1 MLARGAVRTVSLFM
15 VAALVLCACNTDDD
29 ASDDP
34 TTGSEAAFE
43 ITGDVSAVDVEDV
56 DVGIDLST
64 GPDGVEFDPS
74 ASATVQLTVNLESI
88 NQEAAGL
95 CKLEVGSDAILT
107 VTDETDLELDRP
119 FEELGTIG
127 DESVKAT
134 GRASELSAETASPNA
149 ATDPDGACRLQA
161 ETLSLA
167 EETASP
173 SATP

>member
-15 VAALVLCACNTDDD
+15 VAVLVLGACNTDDD

-34 TTGSEAAFE
+34 TTGSETAFE

-64 GPDGVEFDPS
+64 GPDGAEFNP
-74 ASATVQLTVNLESI
+74 SATVQLTVNLESI
-88 NQEAAGL
+88 NQEAAEL
-95 CKLEVGSDAILT
+95 CKLEVGSDALLT

-134 GRASELSAETASPNA
+134 GRASELSAGTASPDA

-173 SATP
+173 SVTP

>member
-1 MLARGAVRTVSLFM
+1 MLSRGAVRTVSLLV
-15 VAALVLCACNTDDD
+15 VAALVLGACNTDDD
-29 ASDDP
+29 GSDDP
-34 TTGSEAAFE
+34 TTGTETAFE

-64 GPDGVEFDPS
+64 GPDGVEFNPS
-74 ASATVQLTVNLESI
+74 ASATLQLTVNLESI
-88 NQEAAGL
+88 NREAAEL

-127 DESVKAT
+127 DESIKAT
-134 GRASELSAETASPNA
+134 GRASELAAETASPNA
-149 ATDPDGACRLQA
+149 ATDPDGACRLEA